1 MTIQE
6 GTEFID
12 DVDIE
17 ETAETVLPDN
27 SNDTVPAEQIDNET
41 TSTIDVVEPEAQA
54 SDMSY
59 NVASLFVISMIVGLL
74 VFHILSRRWQT

>member
-1 MTIQE
+1 MIQE

-12 DVDIE
+12 LENE

-27 SNDTVPAEQIDNET
+27 QNDPVPAETDYSDNF
-41 TSTIDVVEPEAQA
+41 STAQVVEPEAQA
-54 SDMSY
+54 SDMCY

-74 VFHILSRRWQT
+74 VFHILSRRWT

>member
-12 DVDIE
+12 DVENE
-17 ETAETVLPDN
+17 ETAETVLPDT
-27 SNDTVPAEQIDNET
+27 SNDTVPDASVDNEV
-41 TSTIDVVEPEAQA
+41 TSTAQVVEPEAQA

-59 NVASLFVISMIVGLL
+59 NVASLFVLSMIVGLL

>member
-12 DVDIE
+12 GVETE

-27 SNDTVPAEQIDNET
+27 SNDTVPVEPINNQTN
-41 TSTIDVVEPEAQA
+41 STIDVEPEAPA

-59 NVASLFVISMIVGLL
+59 NVASLFVLSMIVGLL

>member
-12 DVDIE
+12 DVENE
-17 ETAETVLPDN
+17 ETAETVLPDT
-27 SNDTVPAEQIDNET
+27 SNDTVPAEPIDNQT
-41 TSTIDVVEPEAQA
+41 TSTIDVEPEAPA

-59 NVASLFVISMIVGLL
+59 NVASLFVLSMIVGLL